1 MFRGVVGMEN
11 FSINAK
17 RVRILKS
24 VESKR
29 IGPVVYWMQRDQR
42 CQDNWALL
50 FAQSLA
56 LSKDVPLI
64 VLFNVV
70 AKFLDATYRQY
81 HFMLNGLLEV
91 KKHLEDYNIPLLVS
105 FGEPA
110 QQIARILKQLNAS
123 CLVCDFNPLR
133 IVRRWKEELL
143 KRIDIPCYEV
153 DAHNIVPAFFVSD
166 RLEHGAYTLRPKIK
180 RNLKTFLDEFPKLS
194 KMKPCGVSQQLNLKE
209 IVERLQIDFS
219 VQPVEWLKPG
229 ESHARQVLEQ
239 FLKEKLKH
247 YQALRNDPTVD
258 GTSNLSPYL
267 HFGQISAQR
276 VALEVSKFHDRY
288 PSSVEAF
295 LEELIVRREL
305 SDNFCLYNPNYDSFE
320 AFPNW
325 AKETLLKHEKDERK
339 YIYSLEELENAKTHD
354 ELWNAAQRQ
363 LTKTGKMH
371 GYMRMYWAKK
381 ILEWTENAKIA
392 LKYAIHLNDKY
403 ELDGR
408 DPNGYAGIAWSIGG
422 VHDRPWKERPIYGKI
437 RYMSYEGCAKKFD
450 VKKYVQLF
458 QNETL

>member
-1 MFRGVVGMEN
+1 M
-11 FSINAK
+11 INPK
-17 RVRILKS
+17 RVRTLKK
-24 VESKR
+24 VGIER
-29 IGPVVYWMQRDQR
+29 TGPVVYWMQRDQR
-42 CQDNWALL
+42 FQDNWALL
-50 FAQSLA
+50 FAQNLA
-56 LSKDVPLI
+56 LRKDVPLI

-70 AKFLDATYRQY
+70 PKFLDATYRQY
-81 HFMLNGLLEV
+81 HFMLNGILEV
-91 KKHLEDYNIPLLVS
+91 KKHLEEYNIPLLVS

-110 QQIARILKQLNAS
+110 QQIARILKELDAS

-133 IVRRWKEELL
+133 IVRKWKEELL
-143 KRIDIPCYEV
+143 EKIDIPCYEV
-153 DAHNIVPAFFVSD
+153 DAHNIVPAFFISNKQ
-166 RLEHGAYTLRPKIK
+166 EYGAYTLR
-180 RNLKTFLDEFPKLS
+180 L
-194 KMKPCGVSQQLNLKE
+194 KMKKYMKEFLEDFPRLIKMKSSGIRQDLDLNE
-209 IVERLQIDFS
+209 ITKKLEIDFS

-229 ESHARQVLEQ
+229 ESHARQVLER
-239 FLKEKLKH
+239 FLNEKLEH
-247 YQALRNDPTVD
+247 YEALRNDPTVD

-276 VALEVSKFHDRY
+276 VALEVLKFRDKY

-325 AKETLLKHEKDERK
+325 AKETLLRHEKDERR

-363 LTKTGKMH
+363 MIKTGKMH

-392 LKYAIHLNDKY
+392 LKYAIYLNDKY

-450 VKKYVQLF
+450 VKKYVKLF

>member
-1 MFRGVVGMEN
+1 MVN
-11 FSINAK
+11 PK
-17 RVRILKS
+17 RVRTLKEVD
-24 VESKR
+24 VER
-29 IGPVVYWMQRDQR
+29 TGPVVYWMQRDQR
-42 CQDNWALL
+42 SQDNWALL
-50 FAQSLA
+50 FAQDLA

-81 HFMLNGLLEV
+81 HFMLSGLLEV
-91 KKHLEDYNIPLLVS
+91 KKNLQEYNIPLIVS

-110 QQIARILKQLNAS
+110 QQIARTLKELNAS

-143 KRIDIPCYEV
+143 EKIDIPCYEV
-153 DAHNIVPAFFVSD
+153 DAHNIVPAFFISNKQ
-166 RLEHGAYTLRPKIK
+166 EYGAYTLRPKMK
-180 RNLKTFLDEFPKLS
+180 KYMKEFLEDFPRLI
-194 KMKPCGVSQQLNLKE
+194 KMKSSGIRQDLDLNE
-209 IVERLQIDFS
+209 ITKKLEIDFS

-239 FLKEKLKH
+239 FLNEKLER
-247 YQALRNDPTVD
+247 YEALRNDPTVD

-276 VALEVSKFHDRY
+276 VALEVLKFHDEY

-295 LEELIVRREL
+295 LEELIVRKEL
-305 SDNFCLYNPNYDSFE
+305 SDNFCFYNSNYDSFE

-339 YIYSLEELENAKTHD
+339 YVYSLEELENAKTHD

-381 ILEWTENAKIA
+381 ILEWTENAKVA
-392 LKYAIHLNDKY
+392 LKYAIYLNDKY

>member
-1 MFRGVVGMEN
+1 MVN
-11 FSINAK
+11 PK
-17 RVRILKS
+17 RVRTLKEVD
-24 VESKR
+24 VER
-29 IGPVVYWMQRDQR
+29 TGPVVYWMQRDQR
-42 CQDNWALL
+42 SQDNWALL
-50 FAQSLA
+50 FAQDLA

-81 HFMLNGLLEV
+81 HFMLSGLLEV
-91 KKHLEDYNIPLLVS
+91 KKNLEEYNIPLIVS

-110 QQIARILKQLNAS
+110 QQIARILKELNAS

-133 IVRRWKEELL
+133 IVRSWKKELL
-143 KRIDIPCYEV
+143 EKIDIPCYEV
-153 DAHNIVPAFFVSD
+153 DAHNIVPAFFISNKQ
-166 RLEHGAYTLRPKIK
+166 EYGAYTLRPKMK
-180 RNLKTFLDEFPKLS
+180 KYMKEFLEDFPRLI
-194 KMKPCGVSQQLNLKE
+194 KMKSSGIRQDLDLNE
-209 IVERLQIDFS
+209 ITKKLEIDFS

-239 FLKEKLKH
+239 FLNEKLER
-247 YQALRNDPTVD
+247 YEALRNDPTVD

-276 VALEVSKFHDRY
+276 VALEVLKFHDEY

-295 LEELIVRREL
+295 LEELIVRKEL
-305 SDNFCLYNPNYDSFE
+305 SDNFCFYNSNYDSFE

-325 AKETLLKHEKDERK
+325 AKETLLKHEKDERR
-339 YIYSLEELENAKTHD
+339 YVYSLEELENAKTHD

-381 ILEWTENAKIA
+381 ILEWTENAKVA
-392 LKYAIHLNDKY
+392 LKYAIYLNDKY

-422 VHDRPWKERPIYGKI
+422 VHDRPWKEKPIYGKI

>member
-1 MFRGVVGMEN
+1 MEN
-11 FSINAK
+11 FSVNPK
-17 RVRILKS
+17 RVRTLKC
-24 VESKR
+24 VESER
-29 IGPVVYWMQRDQR
+29 TGPVVYWMQRDQR
-42 CQDNWALL
+42 SQDNWALL
-50 FAQSLA
+50 FAQDLA

-81 HFMLNGLLEV
+81 HFMLSGLLEV
-91 KKHLEDYNIPLLVS
+91 KKNLEEHNIPLLVS

-110 QQIARILKQLNAS
+110 QQIARILKELNAS

-133 IVRRWKEELL
+133 IVRSWKKELL
-143 KRIDIPCYEV
+143 EKIDIPCYEV
-153 DAHNIVPAFFVSD
+153 DAHNIVPAFFISNKQ
-166 RLEHGAYTLRPKIK
+166 EYGAYTLRPKMK
-180 RNLKTFLDEFPKLS
+180 KYMKEFLEDFPRLI
-194 KMKPCGVSQQLNLKE
+194 KMKSSGIRQDLDLNE
-209 IVERLQIDFS
+209 ITKKLEIDFS

-239 FLKEKLKH
+239 FLNEKLER
-247 YQALRNDPTVD
+247 YEALRNDPTVD

-276 VALEVSKFHDRY
+276 VALEVLKFHDEY

-295 LEELIVRREL
+295 LEELIVRKEL
-305 SDNFCLYNPNYDSFE
+305 SDNFCFYNSNYDSFE

-339 YIYSLEELENAKTHD
+339 YVYPLEELENAKTHD

-381 ILEWTENAKIA
+381 ILEWTENAKVA
-392 LKYAIHLNDKY
+392 LKYAI
-403 ELDGR
+403 
-408 DPNGYAGIAWSIGG
+408 
-422 VHDRPWKERPIYGKI
+422 
-437 RYMSYEGCAKKFD
+437 
-450 VKKYVQLF
+450 
-458 QNETL
+458 

>member
-1 MFRGVVGMEN
+1 MEN
-11 FSINAK
+11 FSVNPK
-17 RVRILKS
+17 RVRTLKC
-24 VESKR
+24 VESER
-29 IGPVVYWMQRDQR
+29 TGPVVYWMQRDQR
-42 CQDNWALL
+42 SQDNWALL
-50 FAQSLA
+50 FAQDLA

-81 HFMLNGLLEV
+81 HFMLSGLLEV
-91 KKHLEDYNIPLLVS
+91 KKNLEEHNIPLLVS
-105 FGEPA
+105 FGEPV
-110 QQIARILKQLNAS
+110 QQIAQILKELNAS

-133 IVRRWKEELL
+133 IVRRWKKELFE
-143 KRIDIPCYEV
+143 KIDIPCYEV
-153 DAHNIVPAFFVSD
+153 DAHNIVPAFFISNKQ
-166 RLEHGAYTLRPKIK
+166 EYGAYTLRPKMK
-180 RNLKTFLDEFPKLS
+180 KYMKEFLEDFPRLI
-194 KMKPCGVSQQLNLKE
+194 KMKSSGIRQDLDLNE
-209 IVERLQIDFS
+209 ITKKLEIDFS

-239 FLKEKLKH
+239 FLNEKLER
-247 YQALRNDPTVD
+247 YEALRNDPTVD

-276 VALEVSKFHDRY
+276 VALEVLKFHDEY

-295 LEELIVRREL
+295 LEELIVRKEL
-305 SDNFCLYNPNYDSFE
+305 SDNFCFYNSNYDSFE

-339 YIYSLEELENAKTHD
+339 YVYPLEELENAKTHD

-381 ILEWTENAKIA
+381 ILEWTENAKVA
-392 LKYAIHLNDKY
+392 LKYAI
-403 ELDGR
+403 
-408 DPNGYAGIAWSIGG
+408 
-422 VHDRPWKERPIYGKI
+422 
-437 RYMSYEGCAKKFD
+437 
-450 VKKYVQLF
+450 
-458 QNETL
+458 

>member
-1 MFRGVVGMEN
+1 MVN
-11 FSINAK
+11 PK
-17 RVRILKS
+17 RVRTLKEVD
-24 VESKR
+24 VER
-29 IGPVVYWMQRDQR
+29 TGPVVYWMQRDQR
-42 CQDNWALL
+42 SQDNWALL
-50 FAQSLA
+50 FAQDLA

-81 HFMLNGLLEV
+81 HFMLSGLLEV
-91 KKHLEDYNIPLLVS
+91 KKNLEEYNIPLIVS

-110 QQIARILKQLNAS
+110 QQIARILKELNAS

-133 IVRRWKEELL
+133 IVRSWKKELL
-143 KRIDIPCYEV
+143 EKIDIPCYEV
-153 DAHNIVPAFFVSD
+153 DAHNIVPAFFISNKQ
-166 RLEHGAYTLRPKIK
+166 EYGAYTLRPKMK
-180 RNLKTFLDEFPKLS
+180 KYMKEFLEDFPRLI
-194 KMKPCGVSQQLNLKE
+194 KMKSSGIRQDLDLNE
-209 IVERLQIDFS
+209 ITKKLEIDFS

-239 FLKEKLKH
+239 FLNEKLER
-247 YQALRNDPTVD
+247 YEALRNDPTVD

-276 VALEVSKFHDRY
+276 VALEVLKFHDEY
-288 PSSVEAF
+288 SSSVEAF
-295 LEELIVRREL
+295 LEELIVRKEL
-305 SDNFCLYNPNYDSFE
+305 SDNFCFYNPNYDSFE

-339 YIYSLEELENAKTHD
+339 YVYSLEELENAKTHD

-381 ILEWTENAKIA
+381 ILEWTENAKVA
-392 LKYAIHLNDKY
+392 LKYAIYLNDKY

>member
-1 MFRGVVGMEN
+1 MEN
-11 FSINAK
+11 FSVNPK
-17 RVRILKS
+17 RVRTLKC
-24 VESKR
+24 VESER
-29 IGPVVYWMQRDQR
+29 TGPVVYWMQRDQR
-42 CQDNWALL
+42 SQDNWALL
-50 FAQSLA
+50 FAQDLA

-81 HFMLNGLLEV
+81 HFMLSGLLEV
-91 KKHLEDYNIPLLVS
+91 KKNLEEHNIPLTVS

-110 QQIARILKQLNAS
+110 QQIARILKELNAS

-133 IVRRWKEELL
+133 IVRSWKKELL
-143 KRIDIPCYEV
+143 EKIDIPCYEV
-153 DAHNIVPAFFVSD
+153 DAHNIVPAFFISNKQ
-166 RLEHGAYTLRPKIK
+166 EYGAYTLRPKMK
-180 RNLKTFLDEFPKLS
+180 KYMKEFLEDFPRLI
-194 KMKPCGVSQQLNLKE
+194 KMKSSGIRQDLDLNE
-209 IVERLQIDFS
+209 ITKKLEIDFS

-239 FLKEKLKH
+239 FLNEKLER
-247 YQALRNDPTVD
+247 YEALRNDPTVD

-276 VALEVSKFHDRY
+276 VALEVLKFHDEY

-295 LEELIVRREL
+295 LEELIVRKEL
-305 SDNFCLYNPNYDSFE
+305 SDNFCFYNSNYDSFE

-339 YIYSLEELENAKTHD
+339 YVYPLEELENAKTHD

-381 ILEWTENAKIA
+381 ILEWTENAKVA
-392 LKYAIHLNDKY
+392 LKYAI
-403 ELDGR
+403 
-408 DPNGYAGIAWSIGG
+408 
-422 VHDRPWKERPIYGKI
+422 
-437 RYMSYEGCAKKFD
+437 
-450 VKKYVQLF
+450 
-458 QNETL
+458 

>member
-1 MFRGVVGMEN
+1 MVN
-11 FSINAK
+11 PK
-17 RVRILKS
+17 RVRTLKEVD
-24 VESKR
+24 VER
-29 IGPVVYWMQRDQR
+29 TGPVVYWMQRDQR
-42 CQDNWALL
+42 SQDNWALL
-50 FAQSLA
+50 FAQDLA

-81 HFMLNGLLEV
+81 HFMLSGLLEV
-91 KKHLEDYNIPLLVS
+91 KKNLQEYNIPLIVS

-110 QQIARILKQLNAS
+110 QQIARTLKELNAS

-133 IVRRWKEELL
+133 IVRSWKEELL
-143 KRIDIPCYEV
+143 EKIDIPCYEV
-153 DAHNIVPAFFVSD
+153 DAHNIVPAFFISNKQ
-166 RLEHGAYTLRPKIK
+166 EYGAYTLRPKMK
-180 RNLKTFLDEFPKLS
+180 KYMKEFLEDFPRLI
-194 KMKPCGVSQQLNLKE
+194 KMKSSGIRQDLDLNE
-209 IVERLQIDFS
+209 ITKKLEIDFS

-239 FLKEKLKH
+239 FLNEKLER
-247 YQALRNDPTVD
+247 YEALRNDPTVD

-276 VALEVSKFHDRY
+276 VALEVLKFHDEY

-295 LEELIVRREL
+295 LEELIVRKEL
-305 SDNFCLYNPNYDSFE
+305 SDNFCFYNSNYDSFE

-339 YIYSLEELENAKTHD
+339 YVYSLEELENAKTHD

-381 ILEWTENAKIA
+381 ILEWTENAKVA
-392 LKYAIHLNDKY
+392 LKYAIYLNDKY

>member
-1 MFRGVVGMEN
+1 MKKVGIE
-11 FSINAK
+11 
-17 RVRILKS
+17 RT
-24 VESKR
+24 
-29 IGPVVYWMQRDQR
+29 GPVVYWMQRDQR
-42 CQDNWALL
+42 FQDNWALL
-50 FAQSLA
+50 FAQNLA
-56 LSKDVPLI
+56 LRKDVPLI

-70 AKFLDATYRQY
+70 PKFLDATYRQY
-81 HFMLNGLLEV
+81 HFMLNGILEV
-91 KKHLEDYNIPLLVS
+91 KKHLEEYNIPLLVS

-110 QQIARILKQLNAS
+110 QQIARILKELDAS

-133 IVRRWKEELL
+133 IVRKWKEELL
-143 KRIDIPCYEV
+143 EKIDIPCYEV
-153 DAHNIVPAFFVSD
+153 DAHNIVPAFFISNKQ
-166 RLEHGAYTLRPKIK
+166 EYGAYTLR
-180 RNLKTFLDEFPKLS
+180 L
-194 KMKPCGVSQQLNLKE
+194 KMKKYMKEFLEDFPRLIKMKSSGIRQDLDLNE
-209 IVERLQIDFS
+209 ITKKLEIDFS

-229 ESHARQVLEQ
+229 ESHARQVLER
-239 FLKEKLKH
+239 FLNEKLEH
-247 YQALRNDPTVD
+247 YEALRNDPTVD

-276 VALEVSKFHDRY
+276 VALEVLKFRDKY

-325 AKETLLKHEKDERK
+325 AKETLLRHEKDERR

-363 LTKTGKMH
+363 MIKTGKMH

-392 LKYAIHLNDKY
+392 LKYAIYLNDKY

-450 VKKYVQLF
+450 VKKYVKLF

>member
-1 MFRGVVGMEN
+1 MVNPKKVRTLKEVGIE
-11 FSINAK
+11 
-17 RVRILKS
+17 RT
-24 VESKR
+24 
-29 IGPVVYWMQRDQR
+29 GPVVYWMQRDQR
-42 CQDNWALL
+42 FQDNWALL
-50 FAQSLA
+50 FAQNLA
-56 LSKDVPLI
+56 LRKDVPLI

-70 AKFLDATYRQY
+70 PKFLDATYRQY
-81 HFMLNGLLEV
+81 HFMLNGILEV
-91 KKHLEDYNIPLLVS
+91 KKHLEEYNIPLLVS

-110 QQIARILKQLNAS
+110 QQIARILKELDAS

-133 IVRRWKEELL
+133 IVRKWKEELL
-143 KRIDIPCYEV
+143 EKIDIPCYEV
-153 DAHNIVPAFFVSD
+153 DAHNIVPAFFISNKQ
-166 RLEHGAYTLRPKIK
+166 EYGAYTLR
-180 RNLKTFLDEFPKLS
+180 L
-194 KMKPCGVSQQLNLKE
+194 KMKKYMKEFLEDFPRLIKMKSSGIRQDLDLNE
-209 IVERLQIDFS
+209 ITKKLEIDFS

-229 ESHARQVLEQ
+229 ESHARQVLER
-239 FLKEKLKH
+239 FLNEKLEH
-247 YQALRNDPTVD
+247 YEALRNDPTVD

-276 VALEVSKFHDRY
+276 VALEVLKFRDKY

-325 AKETLLKHEKDERK
+325 AKETLLRHEKDERR

-363 LTKTGKMH
+363 MIKTGKMH

-392 LKYAIHLNDKY
+392 LKYAIYLNDKY

-450 VKKYVQLF
+450 VKKYVKLF